1 MSDLDR
7 LIELLPQKK
16 PFLFL
21 DHVTAAV
28 SGERAAGTK
37 TFPAGDRIFE
47 NHLPDEP
54 LVPGVI
60 LIEALA
66 QLCAVVLIPDTGGQ
80 PIHGYLAEVS
90 RMRFRRLIHP
100 DETIQLEAK
109 LDRRMGTAARFDV
122 CAKVGDEVAAEGFIT
137 VGGMRGQTAPN

>member
-1 MSDLDR
+1 VNDLDA
-7 LIELLPQKK
+7 LIRFLPQKK

-21 DHVTAAV
+21 DHVTEAV
-28 SGERAAGTK
+28 PGERAAGTK

-66 QLCAVVLIPDTGGQ
+66 QLCAVVLIPRDGGQ

-90 RMRFRRLIHP
+90 RIRFRRLIHP
-100 DETIQLEAK
+100 DEVIRLEAR
-109 LDRRMGTAARFDV
+109 LDRRMGTAARFEV
-122 CAKVGDEVAAEGFIT
+122 CARVGDEVAAEGFVT
-137 VGGMRGQTAPN
+137 VGGMRGQTAPS

>member
-1 MSDLDR
+1 VSDLDR
-7 LIELLPQKK
+7 LIEYLPQKK

-21 DHVTAAV
+21 DHVTEAV
-28 SGERAAGTK
+28 SGERASGTK

-66 QLCAVVLIPDTGGQ
+66 QLCAVVLIPAEGEQ
-80 PIHGYLAEVS
+80 PVHGYLAEVS

-100 DETIQLEAK
+100 DETITLHAA

-122 CAKVGDEVAAEGFIT
+122 RAQVGEEVAAEGFIT
-137 VGGMRGQTAPN
+137 VGGMRGAPESR

>member
-16 PFLFL
+16 PFLFV

-28 SGERAAGTK
+28 SGERATGTK

-66 QLCAVVLIPDTGGQ
+66 QLCAVVLIPPAGGQ

-122 CAKVGDEVAAEGFIT
+122 CARVGDEVAAEGFIT